1 VTPRERILAIGVGSL
16 VVLLGGQVGLQ
27 RVRHGLEVKRQ
38 QIDLLDEEIG
48 QQMLAVRR
56 GSLAREK
63 LNSLRPRSLPS
74 NPDLA
79 RDMYQSWLT
88 QLESEVGLPGATI
101 TPSRDSQ
108 VQDAYTIREFNFSTR
123 GRLDQLVELLYAFYA
138 SGFSH
143 RISTLDVTPDPQQPY
158 ALDIKMTIQALSL
171 IDAPASQPLPATAAH
186 QLESLDSYLAV
197 ILERN
202 IFSGP
207 NAPPQLAARQRESVE
222 LGRELVYSVGAS
234 DPEGLPL
241 SYRLLEGP
249 DSARIDQLS
258 GRLSWRPR
266 ELGEFQFRVEVT
278 DDGIPQRS
286 AQQLVTVQVVE
297 PPPPAPEPERRPPP
311 PTFDAGRQAFVT
323 ALIIRSDGRSEV
335 WLNSRIEDRRLQL
348 RVGDTLEVGQIK
360 GRVVGI
366 TPKFM
371 EVESDGQRWLAGTDE
386 SLSEAYRRQVSEPL
400 PAEPGGIG
408 IRALRRPESGYN

>member
-1 VTPRERILAIGVGSL
+1 VTPRERILALGVGSL

-27 RVRHGLEVKRQ
+27 RVRHGLEMKRQ

-63 LNSLRPRSLPS
+63 LNALRPRSLPS
-74 NPDLA
+74 NPELA
-79 RDMYQSWLT
+79 RDTYQSWLT
-88 QLESEVGLPGATI
+88 QLESEVGLQGATI

-108 VQDAYTIREFNFSTR
+108 VQDAYTIREFNFNTR
-123 GRLDQLVELLYAFYA
+123 GRLDQLVELLHAFYA
-138 SGFSH
+138 SGFNH
-143 RISTLDVTPDPQQPY
+143 RISSLDVTPDPQQPY

-171 IDAPASQPLPATAAH
+171 IDAPASQPPPPTAAD

-202 IFSGP
+202 IFAGP

-222 LGRELVYSVGAS
+222 LGRELSYTVDAS

-249 DSARIDQLS
+249 DSARIDARS

-266 ELGEFQFRVEVT
+266 ELGDFQFLIEVI
-278 DDGIPQRS
+278 DDGLPRRS
-286 AQQLVTVQVVE
+286 AQQLVAVQVVE
-297 PPPPAPEPERRPPP
+297 PPPPAREPERAPPA
-311 PTFDAGRQAFVT
+311 PTFDTGRQAFVT
-323 ALIIRSDGRSEV
+323 ALIIRSDGRSEA
-335 WLNSRIEDRRLQL
+335 WIHSRIEDRRLQL
-348 RVGDTLEVGQIK
+348 RVGDTLEVGQVK
-360 GRVVGI
+360 GRVVGV

-371 EVESDGQRWLAGTDE
+371 ELESNGQRWLAGTNE
-386 SLSEAYRRQVSEPL
+386 SLSDAYRRQIGDPQT
-400 PAEPGGIG
+400 AESAERSSSSGRSRSRGG
-408 IRALRRPESGYN
+408 

>member
-1 VTPRERILAIGVGSL
+1 MTPRERILAIGVGSL

-27 RVRHGLEVKRQ
+27 RIRQGLEMKRQ

-63 LNSLRPRSLPS
+63 LNALRPRSLPS
-74 NPDLA
+74 NPELA

-88 QLESEVGLPGATI
+88 QLESEVGLQGATI

-108 VQDAYTIREFNFSTR
+108 VQDAYTVREFSFSTR
-123 GRLDQLVELLYAFYA
+123 GRLDQLVELLHAFYA
-138 SGFSH
+138 SGFNH
-143 RISTLDVTPDPQQPY
+143 RISSLDVTPDPQQPY
-158 ALDIKMTIQALSL
+158 SLDIKMTIQALSL
-171 IDAPASQPLPATAAH
+171 IDAPASQSVPPIATS

-207 NAPPQLAARQRESVE
+207 NAPPQLSARQRESVE
-222 LGRELVYSVGAS
+222 LGRELSYSVDAS

-241 SYRLLEGP
+241 SFRLLDGP
-249 DSARIDQLS
+249 ESARIDARS

-266 ELGEFQFRVEVT
+266 QLGEYQFRIEVT
-278 DDGIPQRS
+278 DDGLPRRS

-297 PPPPAPEPERRPPP
+297 PPPPAPEPERAPPT
-311 PTFDAGRQAFVT
+311 PTFDTGRQAFVT
-323 ALIIRSDGRSEV
+323 ALIIRSDGRSEA
-335 WLNSRIEDRRLQL
+335 WIHSRIEDRRLQL
-348 RVGDTLEVGQIK
+348 RMGDTLEVGQVR

-371 EVESDGQRWLAGTDE
+371 ELESNGQRWLAGTNE
-386 SLSEAYRRQVSEPL
+386 SLSEAYRRQIGEPQL
-400 PAEPGGIG
+400 DQPAERSTSSGRSRSRGG
-408 IRALRRPESGYN
+408 